1 MKENE
6 RYQRESVTT
15 QSCLT
20 LCDPMD
26 GSPTGSSVP
35 GFSRQEYWNG
45 FTSMPKALHLPTLST
60 VHLFH
65 FCPSGGYEWYL
76 IGFKIFRVSGNLLI
90 VQAKFCVGVHVHCS
104 RRARV
109 FTRFLK
115 TFVTEFSFWRIFV
128 CLIHLKRMH
137 TQRIEIWES
146 IGSTLMRSI
155 RIRMWGR
162 LCNVSKT
169 WKLQPK

>member
-6 RYQRESVTT
+6 RYERESVTT

-60 VHLFH
+60 VHLF
-65 FCPSGGYEWYL
+65 
-76 IGFKIFRVSGNLLI
+76 KIFRVSGNLLI
-90 VQAKFCVGVHVHCS
+90 VQAKFCVAVHVHCS

-115 TFVTEFSFWRIFV
+115 TFVTEFSF
-128 CLIHLKRMH
+128 
-137 TQRIEIWES
+137 
-146 IGSTLMRSI
+146 
-155 RIRMWGR
+155 
-162 LCNVSKT
+162 
-169 WKLQPK
+169 